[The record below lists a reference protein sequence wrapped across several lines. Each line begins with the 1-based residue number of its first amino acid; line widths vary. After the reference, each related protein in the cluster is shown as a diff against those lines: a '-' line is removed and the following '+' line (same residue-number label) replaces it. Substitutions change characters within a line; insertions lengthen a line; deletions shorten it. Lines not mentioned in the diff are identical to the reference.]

1 VNQSNEDK
9 LLDIICPIKDYNS
22 KKSFLQNGYVV
33 FNKIALPFLN
43 DLNSLSSKYTVEK
56 EQTFQYSLM
65 EHSFEEN
72 LHLHQQLNELLHPML
87 DSIFE
92 EYSTYSGSLLI
103 KPGVSGTEMNLHQD
117 WTFTDEKKF
126 TPCTVWIP
134 LQDTNEQNGSLFFLP
149 GSHRIFNNF
158 RSHHYETARI
168 SKELFSNSVKSINI
182 EKGDIVVFNPA
193 CFHGSFPNETSI
205 SRVAI
210 SITVLDKNA
219 PFLHVKKE
227 SEGSARVFHL
237 SPDCFFK
244 DLAQL
249 NEKYAFESN
258 SFESIAYTHHVP
270 TLEEIKLKLAT
281 HVY

>member
-1 VNQSNEDK
+1 MNQSTENK
-9 LLDIICPIKDYNS
+9 LLDIICPIKDFDS
-22 KKSFLQNGYVV
+22 KKSFLQNGFVV
-33 FNKIALPFLN
+33 FNKIALPLLN
-43 DLNSLSSKYTVEK
+43 ALHLLSSKYIVEK

-72 LHLHQQLNELLHPML
+72 LLLHQQLNELLYPL
-87 DSIFE
+87 LNTIFE
-92 EYSTYSGSLLI
+92 QFSTYSGSLLI

-126 TPCTVWIP
+126 TTCTIWIP
-134 LQDTNEQNGSLFFLP
+134 LQDTNEQNGGLFFLP

-168 SKELFSNSVKSINI
+168 SKALLGNLVKSIAI
-182 EKGDIVVFNPA
+182 KKGDLVVFNPA
-193 CFHGSFPNETSI
+193 CFHGSFPNETSY

-210 SITVLDKNA
+210 SITVMDQNA

-227 SEGSARVFHL
+227 SEGSARVFYL
-237 SPDCFFK
+237 STYCFFK

-249 NEKYAFESN
+249 NENYAFESN
-258 SFESIAYTHHVP
+258 SYQSITYTHHVP
-270 TLEEIKLKLAT
+270 TVEEIKLKLAT
-281 HVY
+281 HV

>member
-1 VNQSNEDK
+1 M
-9 LLDIICPIKDYNS
+9 ICPIKDFNS
-22 KKSFLQNGYVV
+22 KKSFLENGYVV

-43 DLNSLSSKYTVEK
+43 DLQLLSSKYIIEK
-56 EQTFQYSLM
+56 EQAFQYSLM

-72 LHLHQQLNELLHPML
+72 LYLHQQLNELLFPLL

-92 EYSTYSGSLLI
+92 HYSTYSSTLLI
-103 KPGVSGTEMNLHQD
+103 KPNVTGTEMNLHQD

-126 TPCTVWIP
+126 TACTIWIP
-134 LQDTNEQNGSLFFLP
+134 LQDTNEQNGCLFFLP
-149 GSHRIFNNF
+149 KSHRIINNF

-168 SKELFSNSVKSINI
+168 SRDLFIKEVKSVKSY
-182 EKGDIVVFNPA
+182 KGDLVVFNPA
-193 CFHGSFPNETSI
+193 CFHGSFPNETLKP
-205 SRVAI
+205 RVAI

-227 SEGSARVFHL
+227 SDKNACVYRLSAH
-237 SPDCFFK
+237 SFFK

-249 NEKYAFESN
+249 NERYGFESN
-258 SFESIAYTHHVP
+258 IYESIAYTHHVP
-270 TLEEIKLKLAT
+270 TSDEIKLKLAT

>member
-1 VNQSNEDK
+1 MNQATEDK
-9 LLDIICPIKDYNS
+9 LLDIICPIKDFDS
-22 KKSFLQNGYVV
+22 KKSLLQNGYVV

-43 DLNSLSSKYTVEK
+43 DLHTLSSNYIVDK

-65 EHSFEEN
+65 EHSYEEN
-72 LHLHQQLNELLHPML
+72 LHLHQQLNEQLRPLLN
-87 DSIFE
+87 SIFE
-92 EYSTYSGSLLI
+92 QYSTYSGSLLI

-117 WTFTDEKKF
+117 WTLTDEKKF

-134 LQDTNEQNGSLFFLP
+134 LQNTSEQNGSLFFLP
-149 GSHRIFNNF
+149 GSHRIFTNF

-168 SKELFSNSVKSINI
+168 SKELFSKSVKSINV

-193 CFHGSFPNETSI
+193 CFHGSFPNENSD

-227 SEGSARVFHL
+227 TEGSARIFHL
-237 SPDCFFK
+237 SADCFLK

-258 SFESIAYTHHVP
+258 YFESIAYSHHVP
-270 TLEEIKLKLAT
+270 TVEEIKLKLAT